1 MGDTQSTAGPTSFVW
16 YELMTTDLDGA
27 SAFYGDVVGWRIDAG
42 GDQPGADHY
51 RMIMRSDGGANG
63 GALHLTDAM
72 CDEGARPCWMGYFH
86 ADDVDARIAEIVAD
100 GGKVL
105 LPAQDI
111 PQGRFAMVTDPQ
123 GVAFYVMTP
132 VPPPGW
138 DGSASDVYDRYAP
151 QHVSWNE
158 LVTEDLDGAKAFYAK
173 HFGFEFNS
181 SMPMGEFGD
190 YCFIDQGGQGIG
202 AVMKRPP
209 FVPVAGWSYYIRVD
223 SVTRAVS
230 AIEAGGGKVLRGPH
244 EVPGGDWT
252 VNGIDPQGAAFA
264 IVGAK
269 GE

>member
-1 MGDTQSTAGPTSFVW
+1 MGETTTAAQATSFIW

-27 SAFYGDVVGWRIDAG
+27 KAFYDAVVGWRIDAG
-42 GDQPGADHY
+42 GEQPGSDHY

-63 GALHLTDAM
+63 GALQLTDAM
-72 CDEGARPCWMGYFH
+72 CSEGARPCWLAYFH
-86 ADDVDARIAEIVAD
+86 AADVDAKVAEIVAE
-100 GGKVL
+100 GGKLL
-105 LPAQDI
+105 LPQQDI

-132 VPPPGW
+132 IPPAGNP
-138 DGSASDVYDRYAP
+138 DAVSDVYDRHTP

-158 LVTEDLDGAKAFYAK
+158 LMTDDLDGAKSFYSR

-209 FVPVAGWSYYIRVD
+209 FVPVSGWTYYIRVD
-223 SVTRAVS
+223 SIARAVA

-252 VNGIDPQGAAFA
+252 VNGIDPQGAVFA